1 MRLEAMSITPEQFGP
16 LIEELRFRYHK
27 WDAYVGGVLRVL
39 PCALVLSPVEHED
52 AIRTCVRL
60 HGAFERAGR
69 WLSREP
75 VWMDRLGIP
84 KASQQIIGAER
95 PHSHGIVRYDLIPTA
110 SGWMLPE
117 VNEDAPGGFN
127 ESIASRPLF
136 GALMNGFSIAGDFG
150 RCFQDSLPPGRR
162 AGLVYATGYAEDLQ
176 HVLILADLLRERG
189 VEPVLGS
196 PGHLTCGP
204 VGRPRLRGESVDWIF
219 RFFPGEWYG
228 YLDNVRAWCRAAARV
243 PIVNPL
249 SRLLRQTKGLFA
261 LWRELPLVDEAD
273 TELLNRHTP
282 HTEFFSKDRVDE
294 YLDQRETWALKKL
307 FGRMGDTV
315 TLGRLCTPE
324 QWEKSVAEA
333 ARTPED
339 WLAQH
344 AFSPLPVEGGSR
356 RLFPAVGVYLI
367 NGVFA
372 GYYSRA
378 DELGLT
384 THEAHYVVTAVETP

>member
-1 MRLEAMSITPEQFGP
+1 MRLEALSVTPEQFAP

-39 PCALVLSPVEHED
+39 PCALVLSGAEHSD
-52 AIRTCVRL
+52 AVDTCVRL

-69 WLSREP
+69 QLSREP
-75 VWMDRLGIP
+75 AWMDRLGIP
-84 KASQQIIGAER
+84 GAVQKIITAEL
-95 PHSHGIVRYDLIPTA
+95 PHAHGIVRYDLIPTA
-110 SGWMLPE
+110 SGWMVPE

-136 GALMNGFSIAGDFG
+136 GAVMNGFSIAGDFG
-150 RCFQDSLPPGRR
+150 QCFRDALPPGRR

-176 HVLILADLLRERG
+176 HVLILADLLRACG
-189 VEPVLGS
+189 VKPVLGS

-204 VGRPRLRGESVDWIF
+204 LGRPRLHGEPVDWIF

-228 YLDNVRAWCRAAARV
+228 YLDNLRAWCRTAARI

-261 LWRELPLVDEAD
+261 LWREHPLVEEGD
-273 TELLNRHTP
+273 TQLLNRYTP
-282 HTEFFSKDRVDE
+282 HTEFFRKDRVDA
-294 YLDQRETWALKKL
+294 YLGQRESWALKKL

-333 ARTPED
+333 AKAPEI

-344 AFSPLPVEGGSR
+344 AFSPSPVIGGAR
-356 RLFPAVGVYLI
+356 RLFPALGVYLI
-367 NGVFA
+367 NGAFA

-384 THEAHYVVTAVETP
+384 THEAYYVVTAIETP